1 MNRYSIKDIVA
12 ILRKHGIVVTPH
24 RYKMLEYLEDN
35 RNTNGENGQ
44 NGEDGKDDVEEGTD
58 WYRASRI
65 YSSLLEEG
73 YFISLSLIYK
83 NLCLFRS
90 LGLVDSDGGGF

>member
-1 MNRYSIKDIVA
+1 MSGSGSRDIVGVLKSFGLVA
-12 ILRKHGIVVTPH
+12 TSH
-24 RYKMLEYLEDN
+24 RVKMASYLLDEQVSED
-35 RNTNGENGQ
+35 
-44 NGEDGKDDVEEGTD
+44 DD

-73 YFISLSLIYK
+73 YFISLSSVYK

-90 LGLVDSDGGGF
+90 MGLIDPDGRDL

>member
-1 MNRYSIKDIVA
+1 MNGYSVLDIVA
-12 ILRKHGIVVTPH
+12 VLRKHGIVATPH
-24 RYKMLEYLEDN
+24 RFRMLEYLEDIGRFN
-35 RNTNGENGQ
+35 SDQTKEVVD
-44 NGEDGKDDVEEGTD
+44 DGAD

-73 YFISLSLIYK
+73 YFISLSSVYK

-90 LGLVDSDGGGF
+90 MGLFDPDGRDL